1 MAATL
6 CRRRAGD
13 AAATMIFPLLPI
25 YQSTRRRRYGG
36 GTAESLDGSVF
47 LRPKDR
53 VGFYSFPCL
62 LAVLVFLALLAWYW

>member
-6 CRRRAGD
+6 RRAGD

-25 YQSTRRRRYGG
+25 YQSTRRRRRYGG

>member
-1 MAATL
+1 
-6 CRRRAGD
+6 
-13 AAATMIFPLLPI
+13 MIFPLLPI
-25 YQSTRRRRYGG
+25 YQSTRRQRRRRRNG